1 MGEAKLPRV
10 AVVGRPNVGKSTLV
24 NRLAG
29 LKQSIVGPVA
39 GLTRDRLS
47 VEAAWNGRR
56 FSLNDTGGLIE
67 EALSSGSSDT
77 ITGKV
82 AASALGAIE
91 SADLVMFVV
100 DGQAGV
106 TADELALVSRLR
118 RVDVPIVVVANKVDN
133 QRDELEVGTLWS
145 LGLGEPFPVSAL
157 HGRGSGELLDRI
169 VELLPEQDEQSESL
183 EIACICI
190 VGRPNAGKSSLFNKL
205 IGQELSIVHH
215 EPGTTRDS
223 VDSLVELDSK
233 MYRFVDTAGIRR
245 RSKTHDVEIY
255 SASRTRQAIDRSDLA
270 IMVVDVKD
278 GATSQD
284 QRIARQVAEAG
295 VGVIIALNKWDR
307 LEDEEEAK
315 LAERSI
321 ADRLEF
327 VKHATLIRTS
337 ALTKRGVGKIFPAID
352 HVLETRKNRVP
363 TAPLNELIAQAQQ
376 KAPPP
381 GVGAFHSKVL
391 YATQAETSPPTF
403 VLFTT
408 GPLVLSWQRFIERRL
423 REEFDFS
430 GNPIKIV
437 VRERERDGSRRKAK
451 KG

>member
-1 MGEAKLPRV
+1 MTEARLPRV

-29 LKQSIVGPVA
+29 RKQSIVGPVA

-47 VEAAWNGRR
+47 VEAEWGGRR

-67 EALSSGSSDT
+67 EALDSDATNT

-82 AASALGAIE
+82 AAAALSAIE

-100 DGQAGV
+100 DGQSGV
-106 TADELALVSRLR
+106 TADELALVGRLR
-118 RVDVPIVVVANKVDN
+118 RVSAPIVVVANKVDN
-133 QRDELEVGTLWS
+133 QRDELEVGALWS
-145 LGLGEPFPVSAL
+145 LGLGEPYPVSAL

-169 VELLPEQDEQSESL
+169 VELLPQVDAESEAL
-183 EIACICI
+183 EIPCICI
-190 VGRPNAGKSSLFNKL
+190 VGRPNAGKSSLFNQL
-205 IGQELSIVHH
+205 IGEERSIVHH

-223 VDSLVELDSK
+223 VDSLVELDGK

-255 SASRTRQAIDRSDLA
+255 SASRTRQAIERSDLA
-270 IMVVDVKD
+270 IMVVDINE

-295 VGVIIALNKWDR
+295 VGVIIALNKWDK
-307 LEDEEEAK
+307 LDDEEEAK
-315 LAERSI
+315 IAERTI
-321 ADRLEF
+321 TDRLEF

-337 ALTKRGVGKIFPAID
+337 ALTKRGIGKIFPAID
-352 HVLETRKNRVP
+352 HVLETRKRRVP
-363 TAPLNELIAQAQQ
+363 TAALNDLIGKAQQ

-391 YATQAETSPPTF
+391 YATQAETAPPTF

-408 GPLVLSWQRFIERRL
+408 GILAVSWQRFLERRL
-423 REEFDFS
+423 REEYDFS

-451 KG
+451 K